1 MTSHE
6 SPAVEGAHRPA
17 EAGHDHTMQYVLIYA
32 LLMLLLGVTIGAA
45 YIPMGFFNLPVALA
59 IAFVKGLL
67 VVMFFMHLRDS
78 PRLTWLTVSGT
89 LVWLAILVIGIVA
102 DYWSRT
108 FPGEMDDSQK
118 ISAPLSISAP
128 SVRPLE

>member
-17 EAGHDHTMQYVLIYA
+17 GAGHDHTKQYVLIYA
-32 LLMLLLGVTIGAA
+32 LLMLLLGVMIGAA
-45 YIPMGFFNLPVALA
+45 YIPMGFFNLPVALV
-59 IAFVKGLL
+59 IAFIKGLL

-102 DYWSRT
+102 DYWSRN
-108 FPGEMDDSQK
+108 FPGEM
-118 ISAPLSISAP
+118 
-128 SVRPLE
+128 